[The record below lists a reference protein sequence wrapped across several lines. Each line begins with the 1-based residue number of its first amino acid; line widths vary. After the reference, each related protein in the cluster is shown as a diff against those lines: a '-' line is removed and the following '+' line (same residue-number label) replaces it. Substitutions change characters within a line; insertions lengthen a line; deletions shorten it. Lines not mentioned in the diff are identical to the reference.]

1 MDNTA
6 PKWIEL
12 PSPLHWREVAAG
24 EPERSRHPT
33 SQTLGPEMP
42 DWTED
47 PKARAWDEP
56 PPPYDWRN
64 PPPYQGSESSPE
76 LPMNGLYGSEGKGK
90 DLGPPPEKLHWR
102 EVQRRPA
109 NKFEAHQGSYMMAVA
124 DLETLRGSPDFGKGG
139 IAWNKPVPVSRP
151 PARSLARTTPP
162 NSAYRVDSRL
172 TQQSGGLATGLQP
185 V

>member
-1 MDNTA
+1 MNDTA

-12 PSPLHWREVAAG
+12 PPPLHWREVAAG

-64 PPPYQGSESSPE
+64 PPPYQGNESSPE

-90 DLGPPPEKLHWR
+90 ISD
-102 EVQRRPA
+102 RRLRSCTGVR
-109 NKFEAHQGSYMMAVA
+109 FSAVRP
-124 DLETLRGSPDFGKGG
+124 TSLR
-139 IAWNKPVPVSRP
+139 
-151 PARSLARTTPP
+151 RTR
-162 NSAYRVDSRL
+162 A
-172 TQQSGGLATGLQP
+172 AI
-185 V
+185 